1 MKSKVTN
8 QYNYTLGELEPVEKF
23 DRSKTY
29 LKVISEDKIHC
40 GMIYKKGLNVD
51 VLPFESDVTKTCVE
65 GGLYFT
71 NLEHICEF
79 GNYGT
84 RIAEISIPE
93 DSKLVKDGDE
103 KYRTDKFKILKF
115 WKINDFLKHVGFVH
129 IGGYAYFNHLTSSKG
144 FESLKSIG
152 GDANFS
158 SLTSSKGFE
167 SLKSIGGD
175 AYFNH
180 LKSSKGFES
189 LKSIGGDAYFPDLK
203 SSKGFESLESI
214 GGDAYFPDL
223 TSGKGFESLET
234 IGGDTYFNHLKDTEF
249 KNRFI

>member
-51 VLPFESDVTKTCVE
+51 VLPFESDVIKSCVE

-71 NLEHICEF
+71 TLEHICEF

-84 RIAEISIPE
+84 WIAEISIPE

-129 IGGYAYFNHLTSSKG
+129 IGGDANFPDLTSSKG
-144 FESLKSIG
+144 FESLETIG
-152 GDANFS
+152 GDAN
-158 SLTSSKGFE
+158 
-167 SLKSIGGD
+167 
-175 AYFNH
+175 
-180 LKSSKGFES
+180 
-189 LKSIGGDAYFPDLK
+189 FPDLK